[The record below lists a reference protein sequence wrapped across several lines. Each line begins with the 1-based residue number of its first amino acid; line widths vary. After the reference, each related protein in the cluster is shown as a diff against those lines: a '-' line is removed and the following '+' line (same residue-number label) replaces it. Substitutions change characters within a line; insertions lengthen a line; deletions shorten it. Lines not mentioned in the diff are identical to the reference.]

1 MQAAFLYDPMFLNH
15 RCQHEHP
22 ERPERLTSVIK
33 GLKNAGVW
41 DDGIQISPRPATIEE
56 LQSVHTRQYIN
67 DVIDTMKRTEFGNL
81 DPDTFFSPGSLEAAL
96 NAVGGGIDLTLAV
109 HRKQA
114 DWGFAVVRPPG
125 HHATWRRAC
134 GFCIFN
140 NIAVA
145 AATLVSSG
153 EAKRVAIVD
162 WDVHHGNGT
171 QDQFWND
178 PNVLYISL
186 HQWPFFP
193 GSGLVGDLGGPDAPG
208 KIVNVPFPPRAGNE
222 DYLVAMD
229 KVVLPVLDAFK
240 PDHLLISAGFDA
252 HKQDM
257 LASMHL
263 TSKCYG
269 DMAFRLKDAA
279 DRLCDGRLT
288 VFLEGGYDLDALE
301 DSTQAMVRG
310 IEKAA
315 RPNTSEDVPLTGPHL
330 ARIKELIEQ
339 LSPHWPKIFSE

>member
-15 RCQHEHP
+15 RCQYEHP
-22 ERPERLTSVIK
+22 ERPERLASVIN
-33 GLKNAGVW
+33 GLKQAGVW
-41 DDGIQISPRPATIEE
+41 DDGIQITPRPASDEE
-56 LQSVHTRQYIN
+56 LQLVHTKQYVD
-67 DVIDTMKRTEFGNL
+67 DVIGAMTRSEFGNL

-96 NAVGGGIDLTLAV
+96 NAAGGGVDLALAV

-140 NIAVA
+140 SISVA
-145 AATLVSSG
+145 AATLVASG

-178 PNVLYISL
+178 PNVLYISM

-193 GSGLVGDLGGPDAPG
+193 GSGLVEDVGGPDAPG
-208 KIVNVPFPPRAGNE
+208 KTVNLPFPPHASDE
-222 DYLVAMD
+222 DYIIAMD
-229 KVVLPVLDAFK
+229 KVILPVLDAFR

-257 LASMHL
+257 LASMLL
-263 TSKCYG
+263 TSDCYAE
-269 DMAFRLKDAA
+269 MAFRLKDAA
-279 DRLCDGRLT
+279 DRLCHGRLT
-288 VFLEGGYDLDALE
+288 VFLEGGYDLKALE

-310 IEKAA
+310 IQKAIHPSA
-315 RPNTSEDVPLTGPHL
+315 SKNIPLTGPHL
-330 ARIKELIEQ
+330 TRIKEVTEQ
-339 LSPHWPKIFSE
+339 LSPYWPKIFSD

>member
-15 RCQHEHP
+15 RCQYEHP
-22 ERPERLTSVIK
+22 ERPKRLESVIN

-41 DDGIQISPRPATIEE
+41 DGALQISPRPASDEE
-56 LQSVHTRQYIN
+56 LQLVHTKQYIS
-67 DVIDTMKRTEFGNL
+67 DVTRAMKQVEFGNL

-96 NAVGGGIDLTLAV
+96 NAAGGGIDLTMAV

-125 HHATWRRAC
+125 HHATWKRAC

-140 NIAVA
+140 SIAVA
-145 AATLVSSG
+145 AAALVSSG

-171 QDQFWND
+171 QDQFWNNPD
-178 PNVLYISL
+178 VIYISM

-193 GSGLVGDLGGPDAPG
+193 GSGLAGDLGGPDAPG
-208 KIVNVPFPPRAGNE
+208 KTVNIPFPAQANDD
-222 DYLVAMD
+222 DYLLAMD
-229 KVVLPVLDAFK
+229 RVVLPVLEAFM

-252 HKQDM
+252 HRQDM
-257 LASMHL
+257 LASMSL
-263 TSKCYG
+263 TSDCYAE
-269 DMAFRLKDAA
+269 MAFQLKEAA
-279 DRLCDGRLT
+279 DRLCDGRTT
-288 VFLEGGYDLDALE
+288 VFLEGGYDLNALE

-310 IEKAA
+310 IQKEPRPEAQKSAPGKAA
-315 RPNTSEDVPLTGPHL
+315 HRAIIEESRQQLSAYWPNT
-330 ARIKELIEQ
+330 
-339 LSPHWPKIFSE
+339 FSD